1 MQSDAFQG
9 TLRALAAALKGT
21 VDPWWIF
28 GGAAL
33 ALHGAGSEDPK
44 DIDVLVSEADAAR
57 LAGALSIGNG
67 ADGGT
72 AKFRSSW
79 FLKSALGPVPVEV
92 MAGFEIFSSGV
103 WHPVHPR
110 TRERKVIGEVA
121 LFVPSRAELAEILT
135 LSGRPK
141 DIARLELL

>member
-1 MQSDAFQG
+1 MQSDAFHV
-9 TLRALAAALKGT
+9 TLGALAAALDGT
-21 VDPWWIF
+21 ADPWWIF

-33 ALHGAGSEDPK
+33 ALHGVVSEDPR

-57 LAGALSIGNG
+57 LAHALDIGNG

-79 FLKSALGPVPVEV
+79 FLKPALGPVPVEV
-92 MAGFEIFSSGV
+92 MAGFEIFSAGA
-103 WHPVHPR
+103 WHPVRPR
-110 TRERKVIGEVA
+110 SRERKTIGEIA
-121 LFVPSRAELAEILT
+121 LFVPSQAEIAEILS

-141 DIARLELL
+141 DLARLELL

>member
-1 MQSDAFQG
+1 MHSDAFHA
-9 TLRALAAALKGT
+9 TLRALSALLEGT

-33 ALHGAGSEDPK
+33 ALHGVEGDDPK
-44 DIDVLVSEADAAR
+44 DIDMLVSEVDAAR
-57 LAGALSIGNG
+57 LAEALDIGNG

-79 FLKSALGPVPVEV
+79 FLNPALGPVPVEV
-92 MAGFEIFSSGV
+92 MAGFEIFSAGA
-103 WHPVHPR
+103 WHPVRPCS
-110 TRERKVIGEVA
+110 RERKTIGEIA
-121 LFVPSRAELAEILT
+121 LFVPSRAEIAEILT

-141 DIARLELL
+141 DLARLELL

>member
-1 MQSDAFQG
+1 MQSDAFHA
-9 TLRALAAALKGT
+9 TLRALAAALDGT
-21 VDPWWIF
+21 ADPWWIF

-33 ALHGAGSEDPK
+33 ALHGLESGNPK

-57 LAGALSIGNG
+57 LAAALNIGND

-79 FLKSALGPVPVEV
+79 FLKPALGPVPVEI
-92 MAGFEIFSSGV
+92 MAGFEIFSAGT
-103 WHPVHPR
+103 WHPVYPR
-110 TRERKVIGEVA
+110 SRERKTMEEIA
-121 LFVPSRAELAEILT
+121 LFVPSQAELAEILT

-141 DIARLELL
+141 DLARLELL